1 MYKLSKTYSRTFHS
15 SHPTGLLLVS
25 VYLCHNTWV
34 ELSISFVYSSN
45 DAKAAEALKLPV
57 EMKEIIFVYS
67 AIVLGDHYGRT

>member
-1 MYKLSKTYSRTFHS
+1 MYKLSKTYSRTFRS
-15 SHPTGLLLVS
+15 SHPMGLLLVS
-25 VYLCHNTWV
+25 AYLCHNTLV

-45 DAKAAEALKLPV
+45 DAQDAEGLKLPV